1 MKGKRGNLVK
11 LHQDLWHLCCRTVV
25 TITYHHWIQEGRY
38 WILGYGISCDAREQ
52 AHVRPSHRCDLKLAC
67 GQHLVAII
75 VWVNDVV
82 FGVHPVDLGMWAA
95 NSFAWQHHI
104 SSDCIENSVVVEN
117 DACLFRAQQRIC
129 VCSQHVGDVWWT
141 SRRCVHGGCCVG
153 HFRAR
158 TPHTGE
164 RTLWHGHMI
173 DDQTWSYTD
182 QGVGTDLGHCVRINF
197 GEL

>member
-1 MKGKRGNLVK
+1 MNFPCSTLAGQFFVFVFFRGIVVKRSCLCVHAMECLRFLLFILWEIEKKMKGKRGNLVK

-117 DACLFRAQQRIC
+117 DACLFRA
-129 VCSQHVGDVWWT
+129 
-141 SRRCVHGGCCVG
+141 
-153 HFRAR
+153 
-158 TPHTGE
+158 
-164 RTLWHGHMI
+164 
-173 DDQTWSYTD
+173 
-182 QGVGTDLGHCVRINF
+182 
-197 GEL
+197 